1 MPGHHQQHHH
11 PQHDLHQNL
20 TEVWAV
26 GRQPGQHCVRP
37 GLFYRA
43 AAAAGKYHTRTRC
56 QHTNI
61 KQQQQKNPLLS
72 LLFFIY
78 QQHLV
83 TLKPALSVQ
92 PLCLEKEKT
101 AERCAEG
108 LRVPLEYSAPSE
120 SRVKL
125 IMLQK
130 RTVIK

>member
-1 MPGHHQQHHH
+1 MPTHKHK
-11 PQHDLHQNL
+11 
-20 TEVWAV
+20 T
-26 GRQPGQHCVRP
+26 
-37 GLFYRA
+37 
-43 AAAAGKYHTRTRC
+43 TT
-56 QHTNI
+56 TT
-61 KQQQQKNPLLS
+61 KNPLLS
-72 LLFFIY
+72 LVFFIY